1 MNAPQEKKDQGKGK
15 APEQSPSP
23 SDEHSEF
30 GVDAG
35 SEDKGKAPIR
45 ASKPSDEHRKS
56 EPEPDT
62 ANVSFTKTSVPPH
75 TTTTSS
81 PASQI
86 PSAPSPTTASTLES
100 ASASVAAS
108 LSASAAAGPASS
120 ARLEA
125 ALGWGTTQHSD
136 QPPAASSSNTPP
148 KAPSAPVPDAAP
160 SSPSLLDDA
169 SASEIPISNT
179 SAPATSTLPSSTSAT
194 ASTTL
199 ESEEHS
205 ARELCRYF
213 NLQVNDDQTVEEALA
228 TVSEL
233 MSDPWFRRTRPRP
246 MGWMDPQ
253 LWISLRE
260 TAIMKLRRVVEERM
274 RLAEGEDNN
283 EEDSGESPRM
293 RMKMEREVDEETRRR
308 GGI

>member
-1 MNAPQEKKDQGKGK
+1 MSAPQGKKYQDKGK
-15 APEQSPSP
+15 AREQSPSP
-23 SDEHSEF
+23 PDEHSES

-35 SEDKGKAPIR
+35 SEDNRKAPIR
-45 ASKPSDEHRKS
+45 ASSPSDEHRKL

-62 ANVSFTKTSVPPH
+62 ANVSSTRISVPPH
-75 TTTTSS
+75 TTATAS

-86 PSAPSPTTASTLES
+86 PSAPSLTTASTLES

-108 LSASAAAGPASS
+108 LPAFAAADPASS

-125 ALGWGTTQHSD
+125 ALGRGTTQHSD
-136 QPPAASSSNTPP
+136 QPLAASSSNAPP
-148 KAPSAPVPDAAP
+148 NAPSAPVPDAAP

-169 SASEIPISNT
+169 SASESPISNT
-179 SAPATSTLPSSTSAT
+179 SAQATGTLPSSTSAPTT

-205 ARELCRYF
+205 ARELCRYL
-213 NLQVNDDQTVEEALA
+213 NLQINDDQTVEEALA

-233 MSDPWFRRTRPRP
+233 MEDPWFRRTRPRP

-274 RLAEGEDNN
+274 RLAEGEDHN
-283 EEDSGESPRM
+283 EEDGGESPEYEDED
-293 RMKMEREVDEETRRR
+293 ERGVD
-308 GGI
+308 G

>member
-1 MNAPQEKKDQGKGK
+1 MNAPQKKKDQDKGK

-23 SDEHSEF
+23 PDEHSKS

-45 ASKPSDEHRKS
+45 ASRPLDEHRKS

-62 ANVSFTKTSVPPH
+62 ANVSSTRISVPPH

-81 PASQI
+81 LASQI
-86 PSAPSPTTASTLES
+86 PSAPSLTTASSLES
-100 ASASVAAS
+100 ASTSVAAS
-108 LSASAAAGPASS
+108 FSASATADPASL

-125 ALGWGTTQHSD
+125 ALGRGTTQHSD
-136 QPPAASSSNTPP
+136 QPPAASSSN
-148 KAPSAPVPDAAP
+148 APSAPVPDAAT

-169 SASEIPISNT
+169 SASETPISNA
-179 SAPATSTLPSSTSAT
+179 SAPATSTLPSSTSATTT

-213 NLQVNDDQTVEEALA
+213 NLQINDDQTVEEALA

-233 MSDPWFRRTRPRP
+233 MSNPWFRRTRPRP

-253 LWISLRE
+253 LWIRLRE
-260 TAIMKLRRVVEERM
+260 TAIMKLRRVVEQRM

-283 EEDSGESPRM
+283 EEDSGESPENEDED
-293 RMKMEREVDEETRRR
+293 ERGVDGEAQRRDS
-308 GGI
+308 I